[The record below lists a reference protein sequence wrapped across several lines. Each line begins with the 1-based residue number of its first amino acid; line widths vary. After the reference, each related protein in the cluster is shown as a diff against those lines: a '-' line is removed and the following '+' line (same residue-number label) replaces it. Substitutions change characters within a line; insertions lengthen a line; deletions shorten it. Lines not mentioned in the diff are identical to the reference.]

1 LRDLK
6 IRYSSGMGE
15 THNKFHFEPARNW
28 HSKILVYLVE
38 KNIGAV
44 QVARSKMAE
53 KHSHR
58 INVVQEINKWG
69 SNCLHQP
76 KIMNSLLY
84 IKWILFLYNKMY
96 SY

>member
-53 KHSHR
+53 
-58 INVVQEINKWG
+58 EINKWG